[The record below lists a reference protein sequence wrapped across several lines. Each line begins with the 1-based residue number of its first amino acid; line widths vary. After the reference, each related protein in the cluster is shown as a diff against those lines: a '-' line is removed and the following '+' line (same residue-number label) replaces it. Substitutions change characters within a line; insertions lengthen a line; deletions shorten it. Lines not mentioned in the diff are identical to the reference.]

1 MAKNYPR
8 RRLKIFKNQ
17 RWLPLMMV
25 KVQTGE
31 IKESLM

>member
-8 RRLKIFKNQ
+8 RRLKIKKQ
-17 RWLPLMMV
+17 SKMV

-31 IKESLM
+31 IKVINVVRVH